1 MNTIKGIDFIHRYV
15 GNEIN
20 QIPILP
26 CQFPSHQPF
35 FGLDCAIYRAPPQ
48 HTPPG
53 PRYMYNLISIRLHL
67 PPNRHQ
73 TGISIDQGENPGN
86 HQRWLISV
94 ESLHL
99 SYVHLLYASFS
110 ALLSF
115 VRLAAMTR
123 RIDTASMTY
132 LLPESNVTHLCD
144 WHQRAGKLAT
154 GQAEQ
159 PFSLDSPC
167 QLLLLVAVD
176 Q

>member
-35 FGLDCAIYRAPPQ
+35 LAWIVQCTGR
-48 HTPPG
+48 
-53 PRYMYNLISIRLHL
+53 
-67 PPNRHQ
+67 RHSTRPLARGTCTTSFQ
-73 TGISIDQGENPGN
+73 SAYTSHRIGTRPESASTKEKIQEIINGGSFQF
-86 HQRWLISV
+86 

-99 SYVHLLYASFS
+99 SHVHLLYAPFS

-159 PFSLDSPC
+159 PF
-167 QLLLLVAVD
+167 
-176 Q
+176 